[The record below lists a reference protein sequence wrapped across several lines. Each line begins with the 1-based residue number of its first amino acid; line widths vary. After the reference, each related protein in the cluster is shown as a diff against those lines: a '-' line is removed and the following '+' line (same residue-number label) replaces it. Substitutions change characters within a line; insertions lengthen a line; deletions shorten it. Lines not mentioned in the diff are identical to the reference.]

1 MKLNLDIIND
11 YLPNDYER
19 RKLGTSDRHLHLGR
33 PLLYDAECEME
44 KDTLYIARADSLPR
58 VLPSHPLSIICI
70 GKPLRTE
77 WSTECCQIL
86 QITNKNNL
94 VKVFNDI
101 QKIYDYFDAW
111 DMRLRDT
118 LEKSEP
124 FDVKE
129 MLVAGSSVFENM
141 ITVCDHRL
149 CVILRCRFQ
158 VKPNG
163 NTSCILQDT
172 PTPIGMDYNEKIK
185 QVCHA
190 ERKITV
196 PYLSSVLNDSIV
208 FYCNNLYT
216 FGHFTGCVSIGSDN
230 RPFRDSDF
238 PLFDYYFSYF
248 ETAFHKYLQNLSQS
262 ESEPSTAIRK
272 LYEHQPLSIEEKRF
286 FTLSKDENWVCFVL
300 KPIPNKKPLPKDYM
314 SALLNNF
321 LTDCVYAAL
330 YNNNIMGLIKV
341 NKEVDYHSD
350 TTLHTLGDIL
360 RRMDYFGGLSNSF
373 TDLSAFHEYLIQA
386 CYVTE
391 RYQHQKNIPSLDFFE
406 NHILQ
411 YMLDQCSS
419 DHSIQSLYTRN
430 LRSLICYDQKK
441 NTDYLHT
448 LDIYLKNEMSITK
461 TAADLY
467 LHRSSMMKRIDKLH
481 QLLDSDLSNPDER
494 LYYRICMAIINSH
507 PENKEGV

>member
-1 MKLNLDIIND
+1 
-11 YLPNDYER
+11 
-19 RKLGTSDRHLHLGR
+19 
-33 PLLYDAECEME
+33 
-44 KDTLYIARADSLPR
+44 
-58 VLPSHPLSIICI
+58 
-70 GKPLRTE
+70 
-77 WSTECCQIL
+77 
-86 QITNKNNL
+86 
-94 VKVFNDI
+94 
-101 QKIYDYFDAW
+101 
-111 DMRLRDT
+111 
-118 LEKSEP
+118 
-124 FDVKE
+124 
-129 MLVAGSSVFENM
+129 
-141 ITVCDHRL
+141 
-149 CVILRCRFQ
+149 
-158 VKPNG
+158 
-163 NTSCILQDT
+163 
-172 PTPIGMDYNEKIK
+172 
-185 QVCHA
+185 
-190 ERKITV
+190 
-196 PYLSSVLNDSIV
+196 
-208 FYCNNLYT
+208 
-216 FGHFTGCVSIGSDN
+216 
-230 RPFRDSDF
+230 
-238 PLFDYYFSYF
+238 
-248 ETAFHKYLQNLSQS
+248 
-262 ESEPSTAIRK
+262 
-272 LYEHQPLSIEEKRF
+272 
-286 FTLSKDENWVCFVL
+286 
-300 KPIPNKKPLPKDYM
+300 
-314 SALLNNF
+314 
-321 LTDCVYAAL
+321 
-330 YNNNIMGLIKV
+330 MGLIKV
-341 NKEVDYHSD
+341 KKEVDYHSD